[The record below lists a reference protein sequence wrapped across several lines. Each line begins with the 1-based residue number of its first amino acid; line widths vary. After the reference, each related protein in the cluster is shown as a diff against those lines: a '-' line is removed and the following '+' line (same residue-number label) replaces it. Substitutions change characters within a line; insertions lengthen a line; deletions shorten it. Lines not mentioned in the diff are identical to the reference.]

1 VDLPGEREYLGK
13 VERNPGTENV
23 MDQTAERKTFD
34 GEPNVPT
41 CRRLE
46 KYALDVFNFRWQV
59 TYDGTNYGVVKEL
72 GQVLPEFV
80 VLGRTYSIARTKIHI
95 IAEDIPDADQP
106 AFVKKPEP
114 VKKEQ
119 TDLERRDEAMAMYRR
134 RLQEAYDN
142 LMGLGGVE
150 ADDETW
156 DPLKPGRWIHYALGD
171 IQPLVE
177 KAEREV
183 SRRLSWK
190 QMREDH
196 EKRQAANP
204 LPRPSAV
211 IRESRAQVVLM
222 PGEEAPA
229 GSAETFVRVQDTVA
243 GRGQEPTPA
252 EEADASAADVKARRK
267 AARSVVEE
275 AVLAAL
281 SGVSQPLTVPQIL
294 DAVLKGV
301 GILREIP
308 RRDAHYDTWT
318 ACQRLEKRGAVIIAH
333 QRGGARISV
342 PSKG

>member
-59 TYDGTNYGVVKEL
+59 TDDGTNYGVV
-72 GQVLPEFV
+72 
-80 VLGRTYSIARTKIHI
+80 
-95 IAEDIPDADQP
+95 
-106 AFVKKPEP
+106 
-114 VKKEQ
+114 
-119 TDLERRDEAMAMYRR
+119 TDLERRDEAMALYRR